1 MHLLA
6 VLVFP
11 YPEEA
16 AAAHRRFKRPGDF
29 HHLIVVE
36 DIRVHAL
43 AGALQRQLFDVVVRV
58 AELMVQAVADR
69 EHQFR
74 EHRGFAIFTEAG
86 NAVAQ
91 NRLLDQPRFPAGA
104 KAEPEGDERRLAVG
118 GMQCV
123 DLILQRL
130 EGVVALFFG
139 TGAGIAFGIRDLPL
153 FGDFAML
160 LKLSL
165 TNGASTSSMRLMVV
179 PP

>member
-139 TGAGIAFGIRDLPL
+139 TGAGIAFGIRSATLRRFCDA
-153 FGDFAML
+153 F
-160 LKLSL
+160 
-165 TNGASTSSMRLMVV
+165 
-179 PP
+179 